1 MSIYPPCVL
10 SHIWLFVTPWTAACQ
25 APLSMEFSKQA
36 CWSGLPFPPLGDLP
50 DPGIEPPSLASTTLA
65 GGFLTTMP
73 PGKLHIYPQLFTN
86 KISYFFMTW
95 ILARGNTRSSIYTKE
110 KMVSGLERKYANDC
124 ISKGCFKICQYHN
137 QVVKKKGVIQPFN
150 NWMPSWPLNS
160 TIDLF
165 FFKKTLTQFFTV
177 WLVY

>member
-1 MSIYPPCVL
+1 
-10 SHIWLFVTPWTAACQ
+10 
-25 APLSMEFSKQA
+25 MEFSKQA

-50 DPGIEPPSLASTTLA
+50 DPGIEPPSLASTILA

-110 KMVSGLERKYANDC
+110 KIYSTIEGPGRH
-124 ISKGCFKICQYHN
+124 S
-137 QVVKKKGVIQPFN
+137 VVKRADSP
-150 NWMPSWPLNS
+150 PS
-160 TIDLF
+160 F
-165 FFKKTLTQFFTV
+165 
-177 WLVY
+177 